1 MTMKPTADT
10 NPWHRLW
17 SARLMI
23 LTTAYS
29 TAAGAWAVLPPDWKP
44 DLSEAAKAI
53 LAAVGVLLPT
63 IAAASHRAEQMRLRA
78 SGPDDTDQAGA

>member
-1 MTMKPTADT
+1 MKLTADT

-44 DLSEAAKAI
+44 DLSETAKAA
-53 LAAVGVLLPT
+53 LAGIGVLLPT
-63 IAAASHRAEQMRLRA
+63 IAAVSHRSEQMKLRA
-78 SGPDDTDQAGA
+78 SMPDDTDQAGA